1 MHIQIE
7 FSRTLLE
14 IKTSYDEV
22 FHMYTDSN
30 TTTGTTKYDRG
41 AIQNRHN
48 QRLTENMPRQNFFGS
63 IPLSQTTA
71 ILKVIT
77 TQN

>member
-1 MHIQIE
+1 
-7 FSRTLLE
+7 
-14 IKTSYDEV
+14 
-22 FHMYTDSN
+22 MYTDSN